1 MKSLILAGAMFVAL
15 GSEAAAQMR
24 AIIDTLPAKR
34 SGPRY
39 GAIWLS
45 PAIADSISVRNN
57 NHKVN
62 GTTSIFGWDFET
74 QLMRNPKGVEPITSI
89 VLGVAGLEQ
98 GLVLPSAT
106 WVVGIRTQEDFELG
120 IGPNAS
126 LAGVAL
132 AVTAGRTFHSGS
144 LHIPIDVAWVGS
156 KIGQRLSLTTGF
168 NVTK

>member
-1 MKSLILAGAMFVAL
+1 MRTLILTIAMCIAFA
-15 GSEAAAQMR
+15 SEAAAQLR

-45 PAIADSISVRNN
+45 PALADSISVRND

-62 GTTSIFGWDFET
+62 ATTSIFGWDFET
-74 QLMRNPKGVEPITSI
+74 QLMRNPNGVEPITSV

-98 GLVLPSAT
+98 GLALPSAT
-106 WVVGIRTQEDFELG
+106 WVVGLRTHDDFELG
-120 IGPNAS
+120 VGPNAS

-132 AVTAGRTFHSGS
+132 AVTVGRTFHSGS
-144 LHIPIDVAWVGS
+144 LHIPFDVAWVSS
-156 KIGQRLSLTTGF
+156 KFGQRVSLTTGF

>member
-1 MKSLILAGAMFVAL
+1 
-15 GSEAAAQMR
+15 
-24 AIIDTLPAKR
+24 
-34 SGPRY
+34 
-39 GAIWLS
+39 
-45 PAIADSISVRNN
+45 
-57 NHKVN
+57 
-62 GTTSIFGWDFET
+62 
-74 QLMRNPKGVEPITSI
+74 MRNPTGVEPITSL

-106 WVVGIRTQEDFELG
+106 WVVGIRTQDDFELG

-132 AVTAGRTFHSGS
+132 AVTVGRTFHSGS

-156 KIGQRLSLTTGF
+156 KIGQRVSLTTGF

>member
-1 MKSLILAGAMFVAL
+1 
-15 GSEAAAQMR
+15 
-24 AIIDTLPAKR
+24 
-34 SGPRY
+34 
-39 GAIWLS
+39 
-45 PAIADSISVRNN
+45 
-57 NHKVN
+57 
-62 GTTSIFGWDFET
+62 
-74 QLMRNPKGVEPITSI
+74 MRNPTGVEPITSI

-156 KIGQRLSLTTGF
+156 KIGQRFSLTTGF

>member
-1 MKSLILAGAMFVAL
+1 MCIAFS
-15 GSEAAAQMR
+15 SDAAAQMR

-39 GAIWLS
+39 GALWLS
-45 PAIADSISVRNN
+45 PAIADSISVHNN

-62 GTTSIFGWDFET
+62 GTTSLFGWDFET
-74 QLMRNPKGVEPITSI
+74 QLMRNPTGVEPITSL

-106 WVVGIRTQEDFELG
+106 WVVGIRTQDNFELG

-132 AVTAGRTFHSGS
+132 AVTVGRTFHSGT

-156 KIGQRLSLTTGF
+156 KIGQRVSLTTGF
-168 NVTK
+168 NVSK